1 MGPLPGALSGVR
13 VLDLSS
19 VIMGPL
25 ATQTLGDLGADV
37 ITIEPAG
44 VDTNRVMG
52 PGPYPNLSGI
62 SLNLL
67 RNKRNVA
74 LDAKHP
80 AGRDA
85 VLRLAATC
93 DVFLTNLRPG
103 PLRRLGLDYADVA
116 AVRPDIVYCQAQG
129 YPSDSD
135 RADDPAYDDVIQ
147 AGSGIADA
155 MAQIGQGPALAPTL
169 LADKVAGLVVT
180 YAVLAALFHR
190 ERTGEGQRVEVPMS
204 EAIRAFML
212 VEHGAAAIPDPP
224 VGPAGYQR
232 ILSPFRRP
240 VRSLDGWISVFPY
253 ADSQWE
259 AVLRHTGHDDL
270 VGDDRLTRARRF
282 VDPGPAYELLGEI
295 VATRTNA
302 EWVAFCD
309 EHRIPVAEVATLEN
323 LVDGLPSAEHPLAGR
338 YRLIPP
344 PARFSRTPA
353 SVRRPA
359 PVVGEHNREAL
370 LEAGLSDEEVTEL
383 ERLGVLRADPSGPR
397 PSG

>member
-1 MGPLPGALSGVR
+1 M
-13 VLDLSS
+13 
-19 VIMGPL
+19 
-25 ATQTLGDLGADV
+25 
-37 ITIEPAG
+37 
-44 VDTNRVMG
+44 
-52 PGPYPNLSGI
+52 
-62 SLNLL
+62 NLL

-180 YAVLAALFHR
+180 YAVIAALFHR
-190 ERTGEGQRVEVPMS
+190 ERTGEGQRVEVPMT
-204 EAIRAFML
+204 EAVRAFML

-270 VGDDRLTRARRF
+270 VGDERLTRARRF
-282 VDPGPAYELLGEI
+282 IDPGPAYELLATI

-309 EHRIPVAEVATLEN
+309 ENRIPVAEVATLDD
-323 LVDGLPSAEHPLAGR
+323 LVNALPTAEHPLAGR
-338 YRLIPP
+338 YRVIPP

-370 LEAGLSDEEVTEL
+370 LEAGLTDEEVSEL

-397 PSG
+397 PPD